1 MVAFGCLLT
10 LGKSEIL
17 FVILLTL
24 NNPKKLFVILLT
36 CFKSE
41 KASHA
46 LENKKIFTFSL
57 ETFLQCRDFSTI
69 WRLSVL

>member
-46 LENKKIFTFSL
+46 LENKKVFTFL
-57 ETFLQCRDFSTI
+57 
-69 WRLSVL
+69 V